1 MKRQDTSKQKREIII
16 INERILE
23 FYEKNPQLNIEKINI
38 LYIELFENISSA
50 SFDNSQVVNTILSTL
65 TNQTNDLSILKY
77 STESYKSDI
86 SNIRD
91 MYSLSI
97 NNIKSEI
104 ENIKS
109 TFTNISSTLITKIYE
124 SKDNYICEL
133 KEILKN
139 VDIESKQ
146 NINNL
151 LEKQN
156 NILSEKLLILIN
168 ETLPKTQT
176 NQYNDMITNFKKE
189 IETSFSDIK
198 SQDPQIII
206 EKINN
211 IVEHKYNNLL
221 TNIHENI
228 SNNIA
233 QSENRLNT
241 NMNYIKDLSTRNTH
255 TQENI
260 NEELL
265 KYINKHN
272 NPCSKGTM
280 GENLLYKILSD
291 ELPTGDIV
299 NTSNYTG
306 RGDFI
311 IKRKDK
317 EDILIETKDYTSN
330 VKKEEVDKFIR
341 DVNNNECHG
350 IFLSQNSG
358 IVNRENY
365 QIEINN
371 NKILIYIH
379 KMNYEPYKIGLAIKL
394 IDLLSE
400 KLTRTN
406 NDNIIIPT
414 YTLKEI
420 NNDYQS
426 LYLLKDKLIMDLKD
440 YTKKT
445 LERYESINICSLEK
459 FLSNYYAN
467 IKKNTY
473 LCEYC
478 KNYSCEKLIS
488 MARHKSSCRIKYN
501 NKISEKIESDEVS
514 NDEIIYSDESIK
526 CSEEN
531 KKIVQ
536 KGRPKKQIN

>member
-1 MKRQDTSKQKREIII
+1 MIMNRQGKINENQREIII
-16 INERILE
+16 RNDRILD
-23 FYEKNPQLNIEKINI
+23 FYEKNKQLDIVKLNI

-50 SFDNSQVVNTILSTL
+50 SFDNSTVVNTILSTL

-77 STESYKSDI
+77 SAESYKSDI

-97 NNIKSEI
+97 NNIKTEI

-124 SKDNYICEL
+124 SKDSYICEL
-133 KEILKN
+133 KDILKN
-139 VDIESKQ
+139 IDMESKQ

-156 NILSEKLLILIN
+156 NLLYNKLLILIN
-168 ETLPKTQT
+168 DTLPKTQI
-176 NQYNDMITNFKKE
+176 NQYNDLIINFKKE
-189 IETSFSDIK
+189 IDTSFSDIK
-198 SQDPQIII
+198 SNDPQIII
-206 EKINN
+206 DKINN
-211 IVEHKYNNLL
+211 IVEQKYNNLL

-228 SNNIA
+228 SNNIV
-233 QSENRLNT
+233 QSENRLNM
-241 NMNYIKDLSTRNTH
+241 NINYIKDLSTKNTH

-291 ELPTGDIV
+291 ELPTAEIL

-306 RGDFI
+306 KGDFI

-317 EDILIETKDYTSN
+317 EDILIETKDYNTN

-341 DVNNNECHG
+341 DVNNNESHG
-350 IFLSQNSG
+350 IFISQNSG
-358 IVNRENY
+358 IVNRENF
-365 QIEINN
+365 QFEINN

-379 KMNYEPYKIGLAIKL
+379 KMNYEPYKIGLSIKL

-400 KLTRTN
+400 KFTKTN
-406 NDNIIIPT
+406 YDNIIIPVQ
-414 YTLKEI
+414 TLKEI

-445 LERYESINICSLEK
+445 LERYET
-459 FLSNYYAN
+459 
-467 IKKNTY
+467 IK
-473 LCEYC
+473 
-478 KNYSCEKLIS
+478 
-488 MARHKSSCRIKYN
+488 
-501 NKISEKIESDEVS
+501 
-514 NDEIIYSDESIK
+514 
-526 CSEEN
+526 
-531 KKIVQ
+531 
-536 KGRPKKQIN
+536 